1 MVSAGTLHVVSTE
14 LAVGS
19 FAMAGL
25 AFLLAGL
32 ASHGWLNMGRHLNLA
47 DHVAHFALAFGL
59 VAMPFAI
66 ITGIQSSP
74 GTGVDHPILIN
85 KMFLSSSAFGLAF
98 GVLLTR
104 RKYGQEVWTRF
115 WGRRWQTM
123 GGMAAVAMV
132 LVTASMG
139 GTFSRGESLLDVFSL
154 PYEEVPLMPMWL
166 SGLVMAVAVANMVMM
181 RQRTT

>member
-1 MVSAGTLHVVSTE
+1 
-14 LAVGS
+14 
-19 FAMAGL
+19 
-25 AFLLAGL
+25 
-32 ASHGWLNMGRHLNLA
+32 
-47 DHVAHFALAFGL
+47 
-59 VAMPFAI
+59 
-66 ITGIQSSP
+66 
-74 GTGVDHPILIN
+74 
-85 KMFLSSSAFGLAF
+85 MFLSSSAFGLAF